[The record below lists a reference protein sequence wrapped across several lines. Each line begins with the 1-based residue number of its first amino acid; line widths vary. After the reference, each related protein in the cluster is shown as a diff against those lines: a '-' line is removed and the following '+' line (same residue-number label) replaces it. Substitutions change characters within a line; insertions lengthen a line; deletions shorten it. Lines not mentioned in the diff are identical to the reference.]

1 MPAAIATLPAPSA
14 PPSDEALETQIMAL
28 SAQISAATFRLL
40 VLIAEFDAR
49 RAWSGWGIGSCAHWL
64 NWKCGI
70 GMNAAR
76 EKVRTARAL
85 GELPLISAAFERGEV
100 SYSKVR
106 AMTRV
111 ANADNE
117 DYLLNIA
124 RHGTAAHVE
133 GLVRRYW
140 RVQALEDANAAHA
153 NRALSYFFDSAGG
166 FIFHGQLT
174 AEQGALFV
182 KALDAARDALRE
194 DGADVSAAP
203 RRKCPWGETSLE
215 RRHRHNRADALSLL
229 AESFLAH
236 GAAASTGGDRCQMVV
251 HIREDGPYLEDGPG
265 VSAETSERLG
275 CDAGVVTLHEDR
287 DGNPLNIG
295 RKSRSIP
302 PMMRRALK
310 SRDGGC
316 RFPGCTARR
325 FVDAHHIRH
334 WSHGG
339 ETRLDNLVLLC
350 HAHHRLV
357 HEGGFQIRPGP
368 GHALRF
374 IRPDGI
380 TVPNFIPIR
389 APDGQALLP
398 ACAHDGRPGW
408 RGERIDW
415 PLAVT
420 NLIER
425 RNRFAPRAS
434 PQ

>member
-14 PPSDEALETQIMAL
+14 PPSDEALEAQIMAL

-40 VLIAEFDAR
+40 LLIAEFDAR
-49 RAWSGWGIGSCAHWL
+49 RAWAGWGIGSCAHWL

-76 EKVRTARAL
+76 EKVRVARAL

-133 GLVRRYW
+133 GLVRRYR

-153 NRALSYFFDSAGG
+153 NRVLSYFFDSAGG

-194 DGADVSAAP
+194 DGADVSPQGHFLRGAA
-203 RRKCPWGETSLE
+203 ETSLE
-215 RRHRHNRADALSLL
+215 
-229 AESFLAH
+229 
-236 GAAASTGGDRCQMVV
+236 T
-251 HIREDGPYLEDGPG
+251 
-265 VSAETSERLG
+265 
-275 CDAGVVTLHEDR
+275 
-287 DGNPLNIG
+287 
-295 RKSRSIP
+295 
-302 PMMRRALK
+302 
-310 SRDGGC
+310 
-316 RFPGCTARR
+316 
-325 FVDAHHIRH
+325 
-334 WSHGG
+334 
-339 ETRLDNLVLLC
+339 
-350 HAHHRLV
+350 
-357 HEGGFQIRPGP
+357 
-368 GHALRF
+368 
-374 IRPDGI
+374 
-380 TVPNFIPIR
+380 
-389 APDGQALLP
+389 
-398 ACAHDGRPGW
+398 
-408 RGERIDW
+408 
-415 PLAVT
+415 
-420 NLIER
+420 R
-425 RNRFAPRAS
+425 RNRFAARAS